1 MTATSSSIHS
11 STRSIAYSC
20 GDQVGRQ
27 LCGQGRAQ
35 RVKVDVAGTV
45 RDQVVG
51 ASDHDGGTAFAVGG
65 DGGLGLAGFDPQAA
79 RLDLADVT
87 ADELQCAAGP
97 PPDFV
102 AGAVHPA
109 STNAAPGR
117 ETPLGTPVE
126 PEV

>member
-1 MTATSSSIHS
+1 M
-11 STRSIAYSC
+11 
-20 GDQVGRQ
+20 GRH

-51 ASDHDGGTAFAVGG
+51 ASDHDGGAAFAVGG
-65 DGGLGLAGFDPQAA
+65 DGGLGLGLAGFDPQAA
-79 RLDLADVT
+79 RLDLAVGP
-87 ADELQCAAGP
+87 ADELRCAAGP
-97 PPDFV
+97 PADFV

-109 STNAAPGR
+109 SADAAPGR